1 MAHLIQR
8 RHIGTG
14 DRRELLDNL
23 GAWDTLVTQ
32 AAMQLTDLEQR
43 LLTLANQD
51 GIEEGRIRLGV
62 IHRGTTGN
70 DDGIVLGAVGRQQR
84 NAG

>member
-1 MAHLIQR
+1 
-8 RHIGTG
+8 
-14 DRRELLDNL
+14 
-23 GAWDTLVTQ
+23 
-32 AAMQLTDLEQR
+32 MQLTNLEQR

-62 IHRGTTGN
+62 INRRAPGD
-70 DDGIVLGAVGRQQR
+70 DDGIVLGAVSSQQR